1 VIVVVT
7 RDAIAM
13 CSSIPIL
20 CTLLRTDCLC
30 HRCIKPELLE
40 WGVAALPVL
49 LQAVAQLPR
58 DKPPYSSLIDKWLEQ
73 LCVAAGLLPV
83 PLLQQQQQQHQ
94 SSATAHSKLRLASH
108 TRAQLALSFT
118 ATATVSTAATAVNST
133 VDSPHASNAPAAA
146 TVLIGQ
152 QLAVLRKRHLQRLLA
167 RGFLRCSSDTSSN
180 FSSSSS
186 SSSSSATNLLLQQAQ
201 LDYVKRLHNG
211 QRELKTDGM
220 VRPPT
225 VPLAASLDEVVLQLT
240 QLYAAVKQAVSTDAQ
255 QQQQQQ
261 QGACLLAR
269 EAVRACTAMLSAHLP
284 RSYAA
289 LAARPLS
296 TLSSNSSSNSSGG
309 SATTAATSNAARYG
323 YKPKAAATS
332 SAAAT
337 AAAAAVAVPDD
348 GSAALRVVDLGGR
361 CAAVGHFTNAVAL
374 LLAAALFSALAHG
387 ERSSE
392 LQQQLQQCEQQL
404 LAACSSNSSS
414 ASTAVTGATGTAL
427 ANSSSSIVIE
437 AELIS
442 SIEDFVLLL
451 NSCTVSSFVHAR
463 DKLKDI
469 LAQRADLQ

>member
-1 VIVVVT
+1 
-7 RDAIAM
+7 
-13 CSSIPIL
+13 
-20 CTLLRTDCLC
+20 
-30 HRCIKPELLE
+30 
-40 WGVAALPVL
+40 VAALPVL

-73 LCVAAGLLPV
+73 LCIAAGLLPV
-83 PLLQQQQQQHQ
+83 PLLQQQQQQQQ
-94 SSATAHSKLRLASH
+94 SSATAHSRLLLARQK
-108 TRAQLALSFT
+108 RAQLALSFT
-118 ATATVSTAATAVNST
+118 ATTAVTAATTAVHIT
-133 VDSPHASNAPAAA
+133 GDSPRSSDAPAAA

-152 QLAVLRKRHLQRLLA
+152 QLAVLRKRHLQRLLE
-167 RGFLRCSSDTSSN
+167 RGFLRCSSDINSSST
-180 FSSSSS
+180 SSSSS
-186 SSSSSATNLLLQQAQ
+186 SKAHLVLQRAQ

-211 QRELKTDGM
+211 QLELKADGV

-225 VPLAASLDEVVLQLT
+225 VPLAASLDEVVLLLA
-240 QLYAAVKQAVSTDAQ
+240 QLYAAVKQAVSTDVQQ

-269 EAVRACTAMLSAHLP
+269 EAVKACTAVLSAHLP

-296 TLSSNSSSNSSGG
+296 TLSSNNGG
-309 SATTAATSNAARYG
+309 SNAAAIAATSNAARYG

-337 AAAAAVAVPDD
+337 AAAAAAVAVPDD

-361 CAAVGHFTNAVAL
+361 CAAVGHFANVVAL

-404 LAACSSNSSS
+404 LAACTGSGSSNSASIAAIEDTAAAVTNSSNSS
-414 ASTAVTGATGTAL
+414 
-427 ANSSSSIVIE
+427 IVL
-437 AELIS
+437 ELEVIS
-442 SIEDFVLLL
+442 SIEDFVLVL
-451 NSCTVSSFVHAR
+451 NSCTVSSCVHAR
-463 DKLKDI
+463 DKLKYI